1 MRTPAVAM
9 ERGVDSGGGARRW
22 RRRGDWVTALEMARV
37 CSLEF
42 GFGFWRNSSLELWV
56 WGNGLDFIECEI
68 VRV

>member
-22 RRRGDWVTALEMARV
+22 RRRGDWVTTLEVARV
-37 CSLEF
+37 CSLEL
-42 GFGFWRNSSLELWV
+42 GFGETVVWI